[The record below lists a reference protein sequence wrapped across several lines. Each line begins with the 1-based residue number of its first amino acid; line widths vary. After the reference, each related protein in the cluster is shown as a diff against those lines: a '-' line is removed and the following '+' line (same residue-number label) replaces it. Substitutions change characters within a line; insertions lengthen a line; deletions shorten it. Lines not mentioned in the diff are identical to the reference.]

1 MTEENATGALSAEVI
16 DGTFALAREGRT
28 IELREMITA
37 GVPVDTRNARSD
49 TMLIVAAYAQQHD
62 VVAELIRLGASLN
75 IENRMGQ
82 TALSCAVFRNDEPLL
97 RTILDAGADPNV
109 GFHSA
114 AQIAEQFQ
122 LDRVSAVLA
131 EYASRG

>member
-1 MTEENATGALSAEVI
+1 MTDDNTVGGLSAEVI

-28 IELREMITA
+28 IELREMILA

-75 IENRMGQ
+75 VENTMGQ
-82 TALSCAVFRNDEPLL
+82 TAVSCAVFRNDEPLL

-114 AQIAEQFQ
+114 AQIAEQFR
-122 LDRVSAVLA
+122 LDRMSAVLA
-131 EYASRG
+131 EYAARS